1 MRKESKNERDFMVER
16 SNKSA
21 QATRSPSKPG
31 PPPRLGAQISMM
43 FGALIA
49 SPQRNKILILGLAL
63 VVVIGGTAFGQI
75 KLNAWNQPFYD
86 ALSRKDLAG
95 FFAQLRVFFFIAGG
109 LLILNVAKTWFS
121 LKSNIILREGL
132 VRDLFDQWLKPGR
145 AVRLS
150 DAGDIGANPDQR
162 IHEDARHL
170 SELSSSLALGLLE
183 SSLLLVSFIGVLWM
197 LSGNVIFHFG
207 GRSFGIPG
215 YMVWSALIYAGTASC
230 LSWLVGRPLIPLNAQ
245 HYAQEAELRFALVW
259 LNEHID
265 SVALY
270 GGEDDEKRRLGV
282 ALEAVLLIMRKI
294 VGASTRLTWIT
305 SGYGWSTIVVPIL
318 LAAPGYF
325 GGDLTFGALMMAV
338 GAFNQVQQALRW
350 FIDNF
355 GSIADWRATLQRIA
369 TFRGAL
375 IAADSIGADQN
386 QIELVH
392 ASNSKVVLENLEI
405 AMPTGCAKLDQPR
418 VEIDEGDRVLITGE
432 SGAGKTILFRTIAG
446 LWRWGIGR
454 VTIPSE
460 EKVMFMPRQPYVPL
474 GTLRAALAYPSA
486 QVSYKEEDLAAA
498 LRSTGLDRLS
508 SAIDQVKRW
517 DKELSYD
524 EQQLLV
530 FSRMLLHRPCCIVI
544 DEALD
549 TLDDAA
555 QECVSR
561 LFKDELKG
569 TAILNIGRSEEKG
582 HFFTRV
588 FRLVREPD
596 GRCFIPDLNPPSLG
610 HAQP

>member
-1 MRKESKNERDFMVER
+1 MSEGLDKP
-16 SNKSA
+16 SNAAPGPAKS
-21 QATRSPSKPG
+21 G
-31 PPPRLGAQISMM
+31 PPPRLGPQVSMM
-43 FGALIA
+43 LRTLLA
-49 SPQRNKILILGLAL
+49 SPQRNKILLLGAAL
-63 VVVIGGTAFGQI
+63 VVVIGATAYGQI
-75 KLNAWNQPFYD
+75 RLNAWNQPFYD
-86 ALSRKDLAG
+86 ALSHKNEGA
-95 FFAQLRVFFFIAGG
+95 FFAQLIVFGFIAAG

-132 VRDLFDQWLKPGR
+132 VQDLFDQWLKPGR
-145 AVRLS
+145 AFRLS

-170 SELSSSLALGLLE
+170 CELSSGLAIGLLE

-215 YMVWSALIYAGTASC
+215 YMVWAALIYAGTASW
-230 LSWLVGRPLIPLNAQ
+230 LSWLVGRPLIQLNAQ

-270 GGEDDEKRRLGV
+270 GGEDDEKQRLGV
-282 ALEAVLLIMRKI
+282 ALETVLKIMRRI

-325 GGDLTFGALMMAV
+325 GGDLSFGALMMSV

-355 GSIADWRATLQRIA
+355 SSIADWRATLQRIA
-369 TFRGAL
+369 TFRQAL
-375 IAADSIGADQN
+375 IAVDTMGADQK
-386 QIELVH
+386 QIEFTH
-392 ASNSKVVLENLEI
+392 DSDSKVVLENLEI
-405 AMPTGCAKLDQPR
+405 ATPTGCAKLDQPQ
-418 VEIDEGDRVLITGE
+418 VEIAEGDRVLITGE

-446 LWRWGIGR
+446 LWRWGTGR
-454 VTIPSE
+454 VAVPSE
-460 EKVMFMPRQPYVPL
+460 QKVMFMPRQPYVPL

-486 QVSYKEEDLAAA
+486 QVSYQDEELTAA
-498 LRSTGLDRLS
+498 LQATGLDRLT
-508 SAIDQVKRW
+508 SAVDQVMRW
-517 DKELSYD
+517 DKELSFD
-524 EQQLLV
+524 EQQRLV
-530 FSRMLLHRPCCIVI
+530 FTRALLHRPHCIVI

-549 TLDDAA
+549 TLDDAS
-555 QECVSR
+555 QKCIFG
-561 LFKDELKG
+561 LFKDELKE
-569 TAILNIGRSEEKG
+569 TALVNIGRSDEKD

-588 FRLVREPD
+588 LHLMKEPE
-596 GRCFIPDLNPPSLG
+596 GRCFVPDVNPHGLE
-610 HAQP
+610 HAKVSASSNH